1 MVSRRVHPMA
11 DVQPLR
17 RTHETGAIAFGR
29 DYMFSDAFRSLF
41 REGMALVEDAATYL
55 DGPGR
60 DEARR
65 LPRLSA
71 LAYADESMRLT
82 TRMMQ
87 IASWLLVRRAVAE
100 GEMSKE
106 KATLQMAR
114 IRLVKNEHATH
125 GADDSVLPRRLI
137 DLINQSIRLQD
148 RVVHADMILKN
159 NSEEVPPP
167 SGRNAV
173 ALQHLLIKSAF
184 SRGTTHH

>member
-1 MVSRRVHPMA
+1 MA
-11 DVQPLR
+11 DAQSFFQVSPARVVGL
-17 RTHETGAIAFGR
+17 GR
-29 DYMFSDAFRSLF
+29 DFTSTDAFRSLF
-41 REGMALVEDAATYL
+41 RDGMALVEEAAAYL

-106 KATLQMAR
+106 KAALQ
-114 IRLVKNEHATH
+114 ISRLRLIKNEAASHNNDTTI
-125 GADDSVLPRRLI
+125 LPPRLI
-137 DLINQSIRLQD
+137 DLIDHSLSLQD
-148 RVVHADMILKN
+148 RVLHAETLMHSTSDEA
-159 NSEEVPPP
+159 SPRA
-167 SGRNAV
+167 SRNAV
-173 ALQHLLIKSAF
+173 ALQHMLIQSAF
-184 SRGTTHH
+184 ARETTHH

>member
-1 MVSRRVHPMA
+1 MA
-11 DVQPLR
+11 DVQPLH
-17 RTHETGAIAFGR
+17 RTSATGAIAFGR
-29 DYMFSDAFRSLF
+29 DYMSSDAFRSLF
-41 REGMALVEDAATYL
+41 RDGMALVEEAAAYL

-100 GEMSKE
+100 GEMAKD
-106 KATLQMAR
+106 KAALQIAR
-114 IRLVKNEHATH
+114 LRLVKNEHATH
-125 GADDSVLPRRLI
+125 GSDATVLPRRLI
-137 DLINQSIRLQD
+137 DLIDQSIRLQD
-148 RVVHADMILKN
+148 RVIHADMIMKN
-159 NSEEVPPP
+159 TQDEPTPAA
-167 SGRNAV
+167 GRNAV

-184 SRGTTHH
+184 ARDTLHH

>member
-1 MVSRRVHPMA
+1 MA
-11 DVQPLR
+11 DVQPLHR
-17 RTHETGAIAFGR
+17 LQPSGAIAFGR
-29 DYMFSDAFRSLF
+29 DFMSSDAFRSLF
-41 REGMALVEDAATYL
+41 REGMALVEEAAAYL

-100 GEMSKE
+100 GEMSKD
-106 KATLQMAR
+106 KASLQMAR

-125 GADDSVLPRRLI
+125 GSDTIVLPRRLI

-148 RVVHADMILKN
+148 RVVHAEMILKN
-159 NSEEVPPP
+159 NPEETPTP

-184 SRGTTHH
+184 SRDTMHH

>member
-1 MVSRRVHPMA
+1 MA

-17 RTHETGAIAFGR
+17 PLQNSGAITFGR
-29 DYMFSDAFRSLF
+29 DYTSSDAFRSLF
-41 REGMALVEDAATYL
+41 REGMALVEDAAAYL

-60 DEARR
+60 EEARQ

-125 GADDSVLPRRLI
+125 GSDPNVLPRRLI

-148 RVVHADMILKN
+148 RVLHADMILKN
-159 NSEEVPPP
+159 NTEDAPTPA
-167 SGRNAV
+167 GRNAV

-184 SRGTTHH
+184 SRGATHH

>member
-1 MVSRRVHPMA
+1 MA
-11 DVQPLR
+11 DVQPLHR
-17 RTHETGAIAFGR
+17 LQPSGAIAFGR
-29 DYMFSDAFRSLF
+29 DFMSSDAFRSLF
-41 REGMALVEDAATYL
+41 REGMALVEEAAAYL

-100 GEMSKE
+100 GEMSKD
-106 KATLQMAR
+106 KASLQMAR

-125 GADDSVLPRRLI
+125 GSDTTVLPRRLI
-137 DLINQSIRLQD
+137 DLINQSSQSFLFSHHYYDLFSSLLGCRRLHQPPMSTSIVTKTCC
-148 RVVHADMILKN
+148 REFPRRLVWQF
-159 NSEEVPPP
+159 VP
-167 SGRNAV
+167 
-173 ALQHLLIKSAF
+173 
-184 SRGTTHH
+184 